1 MQLPTPLATGPPAG
15 PECPSNRTEFSRI
28 IWLSFYLLVK
38 KWAGKTFE
46 WVGILLYII
55 IKQQQPKGLFLSN
68 VKKQI
73 LKSQYVFQS

>member
-1 MQLPTPLATGPPAG
+1 MLV
-15 PECPSNRTEFSRI
+15 TEFS
-28 IWLSFYLLVK
+28 LDYLAFFYLQVK

-46 WVGILLYII
+46 WVGMLLYII

-73 LKSQYVFQS
+73 LKSQYVLQS